1 METQYTE
8 ADQYAQK
15 HPIESPELIENKL
28 KELENELEKIPEM
41 QKPAFLQALKKCPAL
56 VAEKDKLKFL
66 CCEVFNTDVSRKLH
80 SS

>member
-66 CCEVFNTDVSRKLH
+66 RCEVFNTDVSRKLH